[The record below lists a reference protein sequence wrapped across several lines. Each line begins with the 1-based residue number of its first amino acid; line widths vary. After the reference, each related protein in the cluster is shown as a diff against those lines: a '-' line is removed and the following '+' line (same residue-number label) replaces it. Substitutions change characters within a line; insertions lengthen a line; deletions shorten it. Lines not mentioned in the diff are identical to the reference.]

1 MQQPISK
8 QWADFRRTLES
19 ELGVEGSAH
28 WLAFAAKQQATRAR
42 KFAERNVLELPDQD
56 WRP

>member
-1 MQQPISK
+1 MQQPI
-8 QWADFRRTLES
+8 TLES